1 MGGMRKAR
9 SQPVLFIGADGPASS
24 AFIIGRLRAILQTL
38 RARISTKHLVVGMNS
53 TRTTPIV
60 LVALSIFL
68 APAPT
73 ASAQSPA
80 APKTAAPKTAVPPSF
95 TVISPIYGQL
105 VRFSM
110 PPTFVPV
117 FEKTNGPSYIREAVL
132 KGETV
137 EAWTQM
143 ITVTGAKGIA
153 GNPQVTPEKFAVS
166 MAAGFKKA
174 CPDTFAVKPFGAAK
188 FGDQDGF
195 VAVVG
200 CGRIET
206 SADKH
211 GETALIIAVK
221 GSADYYTIQWAERAP
236 SSAEKPAIDEAKW
249 QERLGKLKPIQFCP
263 IVPGE
268 AMPYPSCVGKGF
280 QKLTFPAQK
289 T

>member
-1 MGGMRKAR
+1 M
-9 SQPVLFIGADGPASS
+9 I
-24 AFIIGRLRAILQTL
+24 
-38 RARISTKHLVVGMNS
+38 
-53 TRTTPIV
+53 
-60 LVALSIFL
+60 ALSIFL
-68 APAPT
+68 APAPP

-80 APKTAAPKTAVPPSF
+80 APKTAPSKPAMPPSY
-95 TVISPIYGQL
+95 TLISPIFGQL

-110 PPTFVPV
+110 PSTFAPAS

-137 EAWTQM
+137 SAWTQM
-143 ITVTGAKGIA
+143 ITVTGAKDVA
-153 GNPQVTPEKFAVS
+153 GNPQVTPQSFAVS

-174 CPDTFAVKPFGAAK
+174 CPDTFAVKPFGAVK

-206 SADKH
+206 TPDKH

-236 SSAEKPAIDEAKW
+236 SSTDKPAVDEAKW
-249 QERLGKLKPIQFCP
+249 KERLDKLKPIRFCP

-268 AMPYPSCVGKGF
+268 AMPYRSCVGKN
-280 QKLTFPAQK
+280 
-289 T
+289 

>member
-1 MGGMRKAR
+1 
-9 SQPVLFIGADGPASS
+9 
-24 AFIIGRLRAILQTL
+24 
-38 RARISTKHLVVGMNS
+38 MNS

-60 LVALSIFL
+60 IVALTIFL
-68 APAPT
+68 APAPP

-80 APKTAAPKTAVPPSF
+80 APKTAAPKPALPPSV
-95 TVISPIYGQL
+95 TVISPIFGQL

-110 PPTFVPV
+110 PPAFAPV
-117 FEKTNGPSYIREAVL
+117 SFEKTNGPSYIREAVL

-174 CPDTFAVKPFGAAK
+174 CPDTFAVKPFGAVK

-236 SSAEKPAIDEAKW
+236 SSADKPAINEAKW
-249 QERLGKLKPIQFCP
+249 QDLLNKLQPIQFCP

-268 AMPYPSCVGKGF
+268 AMPYPSCVGKN
-280 QKLTFPAQK
+280 
-289 T
+289 

>member
-1 MGGMRKAR
+1 MNSMRTIPIVMSA
-9 SQPVLFIGADGPASS
+9 LGILLAS
-24 AFIIGRLRAILQTL
+24 AF
-38 RARISTKHLVVGMNS
+38 
-53 TRTTPIV
+53 
-60 LVALSIFL
+60 
-68 APAPT
+68 PAG
-73 ASAQSPA
+73 AQSPA
-80 APKTAAPKTAVPPSF
+80 APKTAAPKTAAPKPAPSPSV
-95 TVISPIYGQL
+95 TVISPIFGQL
-105 VRFSM
+105 VRFAM
-110 PPTFVPV
+110 PPAFAPV
-117 FEKTNGPSYIREAVL
+117 SFEKTNGPSYIREAVL

-143 ITVTGAKGIA
+143 ITVTGAQGTA
-153 GNPQVTPEKFAVS
+153 SNPQVTPEKFAVS

-174 CPDTFAVKPFGAAK
+174 CPDTFAVKPFGAVK

-200 CGRIET
+200 CGSIET
-206 SADKH
+206 AADKH

-236 SSAEKPAIDEAKW
+236 SSADKPAIDEAKW
-249 QERLGKLKPIQFCP
+249 KDRLNKLQPIQFCP